1 MHVKFEKS
9 CSNCDILIQLLE
21 SEKASNRMLL
31 ERILQL
37 TQPRSEAPQTS
48 NAAQQDF
55 KPIKL
60 YSRRQHQQMLEEED
74 KRKYQVMNQNLK
86 EIKNAELKLDPAEEF
101 DIDKELAEVNDNA

>member
-21 SEKASNRMLL
+21 SERANNRILL

-37 TQPRSEAPQTS
+37 TQPRSEAPQETT
-48 NAAQQDF
+48 AASQDF

-60 YSRRQHQQMLEEED
+60 YNRRIHQQMLEAED
-74 KRKYQVMNQNLK
+74 KRKAQIENEHKKALS
-86 EIKNAELKLDPAEEF
+86 ELKIDPTEDF
-101 DIDKELAEVNDNA
+101 DIDKELAEVNKK